1 MEHRSMVAREKAG
14 LPRLVFADCNGA
26 VYDHPHLKMAGR
38 SGDSFALPDEEELV
52 PLPRGSQ
59 LFTMPGRSPVGWN
72 DEEERFFVLEEVPIA
87 PKETESLAVA
97 AFLPPG
103 YTRTLL
109 PATELHA
116 RWPILPLWAYCSVG
130 WRAGKFWTTGIRV
143 DSNPHWDPR
152 YFQDDRH
159 LASKVKQSLRD
170 CEGNRLV
177 EQLSRCALEYHCFAA
192 KNAFYRRWECPLP
205 TSPACNAD
213 CIGCLSSQPSEGC
226 QASHERIAFVP
237 TVEEVTQVAL
247 PHLQEAEDAIVSF
260 GQGCEGEPLLQV
272 DLLETSIATLR
283 DKTDRGTINL
293 NTNGSIPRFVERLCR
308 VGLDSI
314 RMTLNSTHP
323 ELYNTYFKPRGYE
336 IGHVLESI
344 SRAKEQGVFT
354 AINLLVFPGLTDQE
368 EEVECLVSFIRET
381 NVDMIQVRNLNI
393 DPDLYLQALGCDG
406 RKGIGIPNMLDCIRQ
421 KFPHLV
427 LGYFNRTRETFAPN
441 PPRDFSQSLG

>member
-1 MEHRSMVAREKAG
+1 M
-14 LPRLVFADCNGA
+14 D
-26 VYDHPHLKMAGR
+26 
-38 SGDSFALPDEEELV
+38 PDIQPFV
-52 PLPRGSQ
+52 
-59 LFTMPGRSPVGWN
+59 
-72 DEEERFFVLEEVPIA
+72 ERYR
-87 PKETESLAVA
+87 LAVA
-97 AFLPPG
+97 FYKEFEKELGEPRALSLAQQAF
-103 YTRTLL
+103 
-109 PATELHA
+109 EKMM
-116 RWPILPLWAYCSVG
+116 IQ
-130 WRAGKFWTTGIRV
+130 AGKDLAKELGDNSLEALAENSRKKAAENEAMEVLEVT
-143 DSNPHWDPR
+143 
-152 YFQDDRH
+152 DRH
-159 LASKVKQSLRD
+159 LASKVKQILRD

-308 VGLDSI
+308 AGLDSI
-314 RMTLNSTHP
+314 RITLNSTHP

-336 IGHVLESI
+336 FGHVVESI
-344 SRAKEQGVFT
+344 ARAKERGIFT
-354 AINLLVFPGLTDQE
+354 GINLLVFPGLTDQK
-368 EEVECLVSFIRET
+368 EEVECLASFIRET
-381 NVDMIQVRNLNI
+381 NVDMVQARNLNI
-393 DPDLYLQALGCDG
+393 DPDLYLQALGCDE
-406 RKGIGIPNMLDCIRQ
+406 RRGIGIPNMLNFIRE

-427 LGYFNRTRETFAPN
+427 LGYFNRTRETFSPN